1 MGRGRCLVTDFFG
14 TDIFH
19 GISSDNRVKVV
30 KLCLT
35 RFVKVG
41 YSHITEFINAL

>member
-1 MGRGRCLVTDFFG
+1 MSGNRFFG
-14 TDIFH
+14 TDSLH
-19 GISSDNRVKVV
+19 GISCDNRVKVV
-30 KLCLT
+30 KLCLN